1 MANLN
6 LYLYGSNGKDYI
18 EGVKEFES
26 AIDNISAKVDQQ
38 RTDDNFLKVINNL
51 KEREK
56 TVYKVLGNGNV
67 EEGKKNMEELA
78 NQVYI
83 DEPVRKEIINIVN
96 NLFKPTITSK
106 DNSLLN
112 LTFDPKQKNFRMK
125 ANDKWV
131 EDGQKYFEEYCE
143 IWNKTVTSYST
154 YMNEVRGLLWNSD
167 TITENSFQGV
177 LKSFEIIK
185 NNLDKVS
192 NKEISISNLPSDFI
206 EVLKGL
212 NGSFANIIGNVTED
226 ARFNFEDGVFN
237 KIKKEIGE
245 ILFKRGDSI
254 EREETGFNTNA
265 KADGVFVINGKLN
278 SINNSVTIPVTLK
291 YKRGNQVKIH
301 SGSLNSISQIIYK
314 EGQLGQE
321 FANDFANLALN
332 MIYYIHFSDKTSEEV
347 ILVLRKILNTFAF
360 SFLYGNSIEDRPY
373 GNALF
378 FAGFFPDVAEKGEE
392 FSANYFT
399 PVSKILETI
408 YEYISIGK
416 KNRDFVVNW
425 AGFNFLDRFRLIMQ
439 IEKIKENPT
448 QEKLTFSPIIT
459 ESNFENRNEKGKRIY
474 RQNVDTIRKKITSE
488 RENLDYG
495 TIDNLFSV
503 LSSKIG
509 EQEISFPRGIITG
522 EGRRKFSVFN
532 KQRGGIIL

>member
-6 LYLYGSNGKDYI
+6 LYLYGSNGKNYI

-26 AIDNISAKVDQQ
+26 AIDSISAKVDQQ

-265 KADGVFVINGKLN
+265 KADGVFVINGN
-278 SINNSVTIPVTLK
+278 I
-291 YKRGNQVKIH
+291 
-301 SGSLNSISQIIYK
+301 
-314 EGQLGQE
+314 
-321 FANDFANLALN
+321 
-332 MIYYIHFSDKTSEEV
+332 
-347 ILVLRKILNTFAF
+347 TF
-360 SFLYGNSIEDRPY
+360 
-373 GNALF
+373 
-378 FAGFFPDVAEKGEE
+378 K
-392 FSANYFT
+392 
-399 PVSKILETI
+399 
-408 YEYISIGK
+408 
-416 KNRDFVVNW
+416 
-425 AGFNFLDRFRLIMQ
+425 
-439 IEKIKENPT
+439 
-448 QEKLTFSPIIT
+448 
-459 ESNFENRNEKGKRIY
+459 
-474 RQNVDTIRKKITSE
+474 
-488 RENLDYG
+488 
-495 TIDNLFSV
+495 
-503 LSSKIG
+503 
-509 EQEISFPRGIITG
+509 
-522 EGRRKFSVFN
+522 
-532 KQRGGIIL
+532 